1 MIFKKIVSLLR
12 DDSTQ
17 GKVIRNVFWATT
29 GKVVTLL
36 STLFVGILVA
46 RYLGPEQYGLMNYI
60 ISIVALFGIF
70 STFGTTEII
79 IRELSKKDLSKEE
92 ILGTSFLL
100 RVTLAGLTFIGIAIY
115 LMLSDETTETS
126 IMILIYAFTIF
137 FSCFDVIRY
146 YFTSIIQNEYVV
158 KSEIAR
164 TVIGALIKI
173 VLLLIKAPLSA
184 FIIALSFDFFLL
196 ASGYMLAYK
205 KKVGNP
211 FEWRFNKNFGRELLN
226 TSFPLLISSAAV
238 IVYQRIDQVMINRML
253 DNEQLGYFSTAAS
266 FMGVATFI
274 PAIMV
279 QTVSP
284 ILVRH
289 KKTDEQ
295 IYQQEA
301 QRMMNVTTWL
311 TIIVSCI
318 LSALSYYIIR
328 YTYGMEY
335 LAAVPAMQILAF
347 KAVGIAL
354 TTTGGQLTIIDNNH
368 QLGFIRN
375 ILSCFVCILC
385 NWYFIPRWG
394 IIGSAWATIV
404 TVLFTGGL
412 ANIFIPR
419 YHYILKMQCISI
431 FCGWKDLKKVI
442 IITYNKRNK

>member
-1 MIFKKIVSLLR
+1 MTNIFKKLIALLHS
-12 DDSTQ
+12 DSTQ
-17 GKVIRNVFWATT
+17 GKIIRNVFWATT

-60 ISIVALFGIF
+60 ISIVALFGVF

-92 ILGTSFLL
+92 IIGTSFLL
-100 RVTLAGLTFIGIAIY
+100 RIVLAGITFVGIATY

-126 IMILIYAFTIF
+126 LMILIYAFTIF
-137 FSCFDVIRY
+137 FSCFDVIRH
-146 YFTSIIQNEYVV
+146 YFTSIVQNEYVV

-173 VLLLIKAPLSA
+173 VLLIIRAPLSA
-184 FIIALSFDFFLL
+184 FIMALSFDFFLL
-196 ASGYMLAYK
+196 ASGYVLAYK
-205 KKVGNP
+205 KKVGSL
-211 FEWRFNKNFGRELLN
+211 FEWKFNKDFGRKLLT

-266 FMGVATFI
+266 FMGVVTFI

-279 QTVSP
+279 QTISP
-284 ILVRH
+284 ILIRY
-289 KKTDEQ
+289 KKEDERL
-295 IYQQEA
+295 YEQEA

-318 LSALSYYIIR
+318 LSFLSYYIIR
-328 YTYGMEY
+328 YTYGIEY
-335 LAAVPAMQILAF
+335 LAAVPVMQILVF

-354 TTTGGQLTIIDNNH
+354 TTTGGQLIVIENIH
-368 QLGFIRN
+368 QVAFIRN
-375 ILSCFVCILC
+375 ILSCFVCIIC
-385 NWYFIPRWG
+385 NYFFIPRWG
-394 IIGSAWATIV
+394 IIGSAWATII
-404 TVLFTGGL
+404 TVIFTGGI
-412 ANIFIPR
+412 ANVFIPR
-419 YHYILKMQCISI
+419 YNHILKKQCIA
-431 FCGWKDLKKVI
+431 FFLGWKDLLTIKQLIKK
-442 IITYNKRNK
+442 

>member
-1 MIFKKIVSLLR
+1 MTNIFKKLIALLHS
-12 DDSTQ
+12 DSTQ
-17 GKVIRNVFWATT
+17 GKIIRNVFWATT

-60 ISIVALFGIF
+60 ISIVALFGVF

-92 ILGTSFLL
+92 IIGTSFLL
-100 RVTLAGLTFIGIAIY
+100 RIVLAGITFVGIATY

-126 IMILIYAFTIF
+126 LMILIYAFTIF
-137 FSCFDVIRY
+137 FSCFDVIRH
-146 YFTSIIQNEYVV
+146 YFTSIVQNEYVV

-173 VLLLIKAPLSA
+173 VLLIIRAPLSA
-184 FIIALSFDFFLL
+184 FIMALSFDFFLL
-196 ASGYMLAYK
+196 ASGYVLAYK
-205 KKVGNP
+205 KKVGSL
-211 FEWRFNKNFGRELLN
+211 FEWKFNKDFGRKLLT

-266 FMGVATFI
+266 FMGVVTFI

-279 QTVSP
+279 QTISP
-284 ILVRH
+284 ILIRY
-289 KKTDEQ
+289 KKEDERL
-295 IYQQEA
+295 YEQEA

-318 LSALSYYIIR
+318 LSFLSYYIIR
-328 YTYGMEY
+328 YTYGIEY
-335 LAAVPAMQILAF
+335 LAAVPVMQILVF

-354 TTTGGQLTIIDNNH
+354 TTTGGQLIVIENIH
-368 QLGFIRN
+368 QVAFIRN
-375 ILSCFVCILC
+375 ILSCFVCIIC
-385 NWYFIPRWG
+385 NYLFIPRWG
-394 IIGSAWATIV
+394 IIGSAWATII
-404 TVLFTGGL
+404 TVIFTGGI
-412 ANIFIPR
+412 ANVFIPR
-419 YHYILKMQCISI
+419 YHHILKKQCIA
-431 FCGWKDLKKVI
+431 FFLGWKDLLTIKQLIKK
-442 IITYNKRNK
+442 